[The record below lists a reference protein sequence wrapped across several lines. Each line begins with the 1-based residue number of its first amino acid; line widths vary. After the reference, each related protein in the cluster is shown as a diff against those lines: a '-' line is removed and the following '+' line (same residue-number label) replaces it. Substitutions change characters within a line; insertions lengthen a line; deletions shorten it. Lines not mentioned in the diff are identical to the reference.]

1 MARKRRATEEHK
13 AVYSGLEPPWPSAP
27 RRNARY
33 VIHCFNHLNGRR
45 YIVNSYACYAI
56 KKVVDQLLDGQEY
69 ERSPLNK
76 HTICFGEI
84 DIKSEQIDEIL
95 DHEYTVAEEAFELP
109 APYPNDIARFLHGVV
124 ATATS
129 KTPVAAPKGPRQ
141 KIDRT
146 GKTSIQDLCA
156 EIGVE
161 PRDARAALRKA
172 KIEKPPGG
180 WLFTPE
186 QIDDIKKIIK
196 GAKK

>member
-1 MARKRRATEEHK
+1 MARKRRAAEEHSP
-13 AVYSGLEPPWPSAP
+13 VYKGLEPPWPSAP

-33 VIHCFNHLNGRR
+33 VIYCFNHLNGRR

-56 KKVVDQLLDGQEY
+56 KKVVDMLMDGQEY

-95 DHEYTVAEEAFELP
+95 AYEYTAAEEAFELP
-109 APYPNDIARFLHGVV
+109 VPYPNDIARFLHGVV
-124 ATATS
+124 ATS
-129 KTPVAAPKGPRQ
+129 KAPVAATKGPRQ
-141 KIDRT
+141 KVDRT

-156 EIGVE
+156 EVGVE

-172 KIEKPPGG
+172 KIEKPAGG
-180 WLFTPE
+180 WLFTGD
-186 QIDDIKKIIK
+186 QLDDIKKIIK